1 MWIPARWCTTN
12 LDAVGILLQRM
23 GSMSFGIA
31 LGFGFAQ
38 YVAKAPFLY
47 SMLAVAVGFGLF
59 LLAEYRINLARKT
72 AE

>member
-1 MWIPARWCTTN
+1 
-12 LDAVGILLQRM
+12 M